1 MERIVQEQRTIYE
14 KTRTD
19 LNKNRDMMQNLVV
32 AVLAMS
38 LVIIALFARED
49 RSQKKK

>member
-1 MERIVQEQRTIYE
+1 
-14 KTRTD
+14 
-19 LNKNRDMMQNLVV
+19 MQNLVV

-38 LVIIALFARED
+38 LVFIVLFARED

>member
-1 MERIVQEQRTIYE
+1 M
-14 KTRTD
+14 K
-19 LNKNRDMMQNLVV
+19 QNLVV

-49 RSQKKK
+49 RQESRKAKRETPKR

>member
-1 MERIVQEQRTIYE
+1 
-14 KTRTD
+14 
-19 LNKNRDMMQNLVV
+19 MQNLVV

-38 LVIIALFARED
+38 LVIIALLARED

>member
-1 MERIVQEQRTIYE
+1 MH
-14 KTRTD
+14 
-19 LNKNRDMMQNLVV
+19 NLVV

-38 LVIIALFARED
+38 LVIIVLFARED

>member
-1 MERIVQEQRTIYE
+1 
-14 KTRTD
+14 
-19 LNKNRDMMQNLVV
+19 MQNLVV

-38 LVIIALFARED
+38 LVIIVLFARED

>member
-1 MERIVQEQRTIYE
+1 
-14 KTRTD
+14 
-19 LNKNRDMMQNLVV
+19 MMQNLVV

-38 LVIIALFARED
+38 LVIIVLFARED